1 MSQILN
7 NLVLYQI
14 PVSVSTFEHLDHL
27 LTPHILQ
34 YYSDEF
40 LFFQTSQQIIIIA
53 LYIQYALRYYDPSH
67 CTLSLL
73 AYPNQHPR
81 LVCICLKI
89 LFIVCLHVYLLL
101 LNPFNLYLSENVFI
115 LTSFFP
121 LIFPLIAELSW

>member
-89 LFIVCLHVYLLL
+89 RKGEISLSLQPLYQIVWDELHIRFNALLFSC
-101 LNPFNLYLSENVFI
+101 
-115 LTSFFP
+115 
-121 LIFPLIAELSW
+121 